1 MNLSPA
7 ALLDRVTGGRGN
19 LAIRYTTVSLIGVTI
34 TQVQLL
40 LYVGILDQ
48 DPTWSNVIAVSLCSI
63 PVFLLNKHWVWNADG
78 KLSLRREILPFWV
91 FTLAGLGLSTALVAW
106 VETFSDSTLLVM
118 AANIGGFGHPVG
130 GQVPLPRP
138 DHVRSLGEGRGP
150 LAGGP
155 ARLRLRRIASPS
167 MSTLL
172 PLDPDELLS
181 TTRSVRKRLDLSRP
195 VAPELLR
202 ECIEVATQ
210 APTGGNNQGW
220 HFVVVTDQAKRTQLA
235 EWYAPAFA
243 AMYGNPDAV
252 VGNLP
257 QDDPDYVATTKK
269 VIGSAQYLA
278 DHLAEVPV
286 HVIPCIEGRTDNLP
300 VAWQAAIWGSLLPAV
315 WSFMLAA
322 RARGLGTCWTT
333 LHLTEEKAAA
343 ELLGIPDHV
352 MQGAL
357 IPVAH
362 TLGGTDFKPG
372 ARRDL
377 DRIIHTDGW

>member
-1 MNLSPA
+1 MPP
-7 ALLDRVTGGRGN
+7 
-19 LAIRYTTVSLIGVTI
+19 I
-34 TQVQLL
+34 
-40 LYVGILDQ
+40 
-48 DPTWSNVIAVSLCSI
+48 
-63 PVFLLNKHWVWNADG
+63 
-78 KLSLRREILPFWV
+78 LSL
-91 FTLAGLGLSTALVAW
+91 G
-106 VETFSDSTLLVM
+106 
-118 AANIGGFGHPVG
+118 
-130 GQVPLPRP
+130 
-138 DHVRSLGEGRGP
+138 
-150 LAGGP
+150 
-155 ARLRLRRIASPS
+155 
-167 MSTLL
+167 
-172 PLDPDELLS
+172 PDELLS

-195 VAPELLR
+195 VEPELLR

-220 HFVVVTDQAKRTQLA
+220 HFVVVTDADKRAKLS
-235 EWYAPAFA
+235 EWYAAAFSAVYGDADA
-243 AMYGNPDAV
+243 AAAR
-252 VGNLP
+252 LP
-257 QDDPDYVATTKK
+257 QDDPAYVETTKR
-269 VIGSAQYLA
+269 VISSAQYLA

-286 HVIPCIEGRTDNLP
+286 HVIPCIEGRADQLP

-322 RARGLGTCWTT
+322 RARGLGTCYTT

-377 DRIIHTDGW
+377 DRIIHTDSW